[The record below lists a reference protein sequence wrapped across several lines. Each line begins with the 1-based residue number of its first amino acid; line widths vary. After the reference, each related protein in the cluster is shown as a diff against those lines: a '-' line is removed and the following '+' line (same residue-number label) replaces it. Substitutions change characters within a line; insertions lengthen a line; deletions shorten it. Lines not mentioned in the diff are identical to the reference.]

1 MPFTKQLFCG
11 IALAFGLGSCS
22 GPHSEAD
29 YAVIPATYE
38 VSVDTLQVPFTLKSS
53 STITYPEGDS
63 VLRRQAEFLAGYVA
77 DNTGLSLR
85 VEAGESGDITLL
97 RNLDDAN
104 AEAYMINVSPT
115 GIIVNGAG
123 PGGSFYGIQTL
134 RKAIPVAKASG
145 VDFPAATIYDAPR
158 FGYRGAHLDVS
169 RHFFPTDSV
178 KEFIDMLALHN
189 INTFHWHL
197 TDHQGW
203 RAEIKSRPLL
213 TEIGSKRPHT
223 VVAKT
228 RTEYDSIPVEGFYTQ
243 DEMRDIVRYAA
254 ERNIDVVPEIDL
266 PGHFMAGL
274 AAYPELGCTGG
285 PYEVYCGWENAPL
298 DVLCAGNPAVYDFL
312 DDVFGELVD
321 IFPSTLFHIG
331 GDECPKARWME
342 CAKCQAAADRLGF
355 KDDARG
361 TREAKLQNHIMHH
374 VTDFLREHGRRVIG
388 WDEILDSDFD
398 TTAVVMGWRG
408 ESGGVRGAQRGHD
421 VIMTPGIYLYFDFYQ
436 STDQASE
443 PLAIGGYVPVQK
455 VYGYH
460 VIPEGL
466 TDEES
471 KHILGAQANLW
482 TEYVPTF
489 SQVLY
494 MELPRIAALSEAT
507 WSRPEKKDFKGFVNR
522 LPRLLD
528 IYEARDW
535 NYAGHVFDVNGTV
548 TPDANAKALK
558 VTLSTFD
565 GAPVRYTTDG
575 TEPTSESALAPDTI
589 KIDAPVSLRARADR
603 DGVLGRTYTAGI
615 QFSKATFKPA
625 AIEPMP
631 HPRYTYNGAVQL
643 TDACLASAGYTDEG
657 WLGFHT
663 PQFTVTI
670 DLEEPQQISKA
681 ALRANVNTDA
691 WIFDARKVAVAVSDD
706 GRNFT
711 DICSEEY
718 EPLAGNTSTIR
729 THKYAFEP
737 VKTRYVR
744 FTVDT
749 ETDMPT
755 WHAGAGN
762 PSFFFVDEVTVD

>member
-1 MPFTKQLFCG
+1 M
-11 IALAFGLGSCS
+11 
-22 GPHSEAD
+22 
-29 YAVIPATYE
+29 
-38 VSVDTLQVPFTLKSS
+38 
-53 STITYPEGDS
+53 
-63 VLRRQAEFLAGYVA
+63 
-77 DNTGLSLR
+77 
-85 VEAGESGDITLL
+85 
-97 RNLDDAN
+97 
-104 AEAYMINVSPT
+104 
-115 GIIVNGAG
+115 
-123 PGGSFYGIQTL
+123 
-134 RKAIPVAKASG
+134 
-145 VDFPAATIYDAPR
+145 
-158 FGYRGAHLDVS
+158 
-169 RHFFPTDSV
+169 
-178 KEFIDMLALHN
+178 
-189 INTFHWHL
+189 
-197 TDHQGW
+197 
-203 RAEIKSRPLL
+203 
-213 TEIGSKRPHT
+213 
-223 VVAKT
+223 
-228 RTEYDSIPVEGFYTQ
+228 
-243 DEMRDIVRYAA
+243 
-254 ERNIDVVPEIDL
+254 
-266 PGHFMAGL
+266 
-274 AAYPELGCTGG
+274 
-285 PYEVYCGWENAPL
+285 
-298 DVLCAGNPAVYDFL
+298 
-312 DDVFGELVD
+312 
-321 IFPSTLFHIG
+321 
-331 GDECPKARWME
+331 
-342 CAKCQAAADRLGF
+342 
-355 KDDARG
+355 
-361 TREAKLQNHIMHH
+361 
-374 VTDFLREHGRRVIG
+374 
-388 WDEILDSDFD
+388 
-398 TTAVVMGWRG
+398 
-408 ESGGVRGAQRGHD
+408 
-421 VIMTPGIYLYFDFYQ
+421 
-436 STDQASE
+436 
-443 PLAIGGYVPVQK
+443 
-455 VYGYH
+455 
-460 VIPEGL
+460 
-466 TDEES
+466 
-471 KHILGAQANLW
+471 
-482 TEYVPTF
+482 
-489 SQVLY
+489 
-494 MELPRIAALSEAT
+494 
-507 WSRPEKKDFKGFVNR
+507 
-522 LPRLLD
+522 PRLLD

>member
-1 MPFTKQLFCG
+1 
-11 IALAFGLGSCS
+11 
-22 GPHSEAD
+22 
-29 YAVIPATYE
+29 
-38 VSVDTLQVPFTLKSS
+38 
-53 STITYPEGDS
+53 
-63 VLRRQAEFLAGYVA
+63 
-77 DNTGLSLR
+77 
-85 VEAGESGDITLL
+85 
-97 RNLDDAN
+97 
-104 AEAYMINVSPT
+104 
-115 GIIVNGAG
+115 
-123 PGGSFYGIQTL
+123 
-134 RKAIPVAKASG
+134 
-145 VDFPAATIYDAPR
+145 
-158 FGYRGAHLDVS
+158 
-169 RHFFPTDSV
+169 
-178 KEFIDMLALHN
+178 
-189 INTFHWHL
+189 
-197 TDHQGW
+197 
-203 RAEIKSRPLL
+203 
-213 TEIGSKRPHT
+213 
-223 VVAKT
+223 
-228 RTEYDSIPVEGFYTQ
+228 
-243 DEMRDIVRYAA
+243 
-254 ERNIDVVPEIDL
+254 
-266 PGHFMAGL
+266 
-274 AAYPELGCTGG
+274 
-285 PYEVYCGWENAPL
+285 
-298 DVLCAGNPAVYDFL
+298 
-312 DDVFGELVD
+312 
-321 IFPSTLFHIG
+321 
-331 GDECPKARWME
+331 
-342 CAKCQAAADRLGF
+342 
-355 KDDARG
+355 
-361 TREAKLQNHIMHH
+361 
-374 VTDFLREHGRRVIG
+374 
-388 WDEILDSDFD
+388 
-398 TTAVVMGWRG
+398 
-408 ESGGVRGAQRGHD
+408 
-421 VIMTPGIYLYFDFYQ
+421 MTPGIYLYFDFYQ

-681 ALRANVNTDA
+681 ALRRMD
-691 WIFDARKVAVAVSDD
+691 FRCPQ
-706 GRNFT
+706 GRCRR
-711 DICSEEY
+711 IGRR
-718 EPLAGNTSTIR
+718 PQL
-729 THKYAFEP
+729 H
-737 VKTRYVR
+737 RYMLR
-744 FTVDT
+744 
-749 ETDMPT
+749 
-755 WHAGAGN
+755 GI
-762 PSFFFVDEVTVD
+762 